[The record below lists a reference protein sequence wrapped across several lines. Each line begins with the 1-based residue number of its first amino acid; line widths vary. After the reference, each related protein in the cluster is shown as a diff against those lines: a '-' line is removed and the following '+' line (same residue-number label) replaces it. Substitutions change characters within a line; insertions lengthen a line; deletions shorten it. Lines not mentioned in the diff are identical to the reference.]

1 MYLRFGKKGRCVA
14 NGASNIKWLSN
25 VRLCKTPR
33 SVVFKADL
41 FLTQMTFTFSICSF
55 SAANSETEPKTNL
68 NSLRYRLESSTLEPI
83 SGRRSRRY
91 STKMVAKRAEVVGF
105 AKKELATI
113 YKRKPQRTYYCCHKK
128 NKGINALSIKK
139 NKLRQISSPISTA
152 TQVILFVLSGKQ
164 PCM

>member
-1 MYLRFGKKGRCVA
+1 MLQTL
-14 NGASNIKWLSN
+14 NDSQTL
-25 VRLCKTPR
+25 LCKTLK
-33 SVVFKADL
+33 SAVFKADL
-41 FLTQMTFTFSICSF
+41 FLKQMTFTFSICSF

-113 YKRKPQRTYYCCHKK
+113 YKRKPQRTYYCCNKK
-128 NKGINALSIKK
+128 NKRINALSIKK
-139 NKLRQISSPISTA
+139 NPKINFFPHLHYPSGDLSSVENNNICSLILKS
-152 TQVILFVLSGKQ
+152 QVKF
-164 PCM
+164 

>member
-1 MYLRFGKKGRCVA
+1 MKQIFTESTHYKQDNVLGVWKKWRCIT
-14 NGASNIKWLSN
+14 NSASNIKWLSDT
-25 VRLCKTPR
+25 RQCKTLK
-33 SVVFKADL
+33 SVVFKPDL

-83 SGRRSRRY
+83 SGSRSRRY

-113 YKRKPQRTYYCCHKK
+113 YERKPQRSYYCCNKK
-128 NKGINALSIKK
+128 NKRINALSIKK
-139 NKLRQISSPISTA
+139 KN
-152 TQVILFVLSGKQ
+152 
-164 PCM
+164 

>member
-1 MYLRFGKKGRCVA
+1 MKQIFIETIYYKQDNVLGIWKKWRCIT
-14 NGASNIKWLSN
+14 NSASNIKWLSDT
-25 VRLCKTPR
+25 RQCKTLK
-33 SVVFKADL
+33 SVVFKPDL

-83 SGRRSRRY
+83 SGSRSRRY

-113 YKRKPQRTYYCCHKK
+113 YERKPQRSYYCCNKK
-128 NKGINALSIKK
+128 NKRINALSIKK
-139 NKLRQISSPISTA
+139 KP
-152 TQVILFVLSGKQ
+152 
-164 PCM
+164 

>member
-1 MYLRFGKKGRCVA
+1 MYLEFGKKWRCVT
-14 NGASNIKWLSN
+14 NSASNIDSD
-25 VRLCKTPR
+25 VRLCKTLK
-33 SVVFKADL
+33 SVVFKVDL
-41 FLTQMTFTFSICSF
+41 FLIQMTFTFSICSF

-113 YKRKPQRTYYCCHKK
+113 YKRKPQRSYYCCNKK
-128 NKGINALSIKK
+128 NKRINALPIKK
-139 NKLRQISSPISTA
+139 KLRQISLPISIA
-152 TQVILFVLSGKQ
+152 TQMILLILSGKQ
-164 PCM
+164 RRM